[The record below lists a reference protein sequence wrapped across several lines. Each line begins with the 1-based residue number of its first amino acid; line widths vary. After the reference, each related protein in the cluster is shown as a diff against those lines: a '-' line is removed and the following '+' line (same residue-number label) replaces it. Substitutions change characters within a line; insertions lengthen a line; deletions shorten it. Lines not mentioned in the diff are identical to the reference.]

1 MHICVGRYSFIGKG
15 GTQGMRIA
23 YDTILQSEVSA
34 ELAAQNS
41 GFEPYRYECICCG
54 EEVFI
59 AAPYSTKVAAHFRH
73 RSGNND
79 VECENYLGK
88 YRETNTDFNFKKSNR
103 EKVEFYYN
111 SISKTFCLA
120 IKFDEDEIQDY
131 EQQSIDL
138 HLRTEGSDIPFY
150 TLKINGLN
158 FSPDVPTLIPLTNF
172 STSYY
177 LSNTLDGEER
187 KYNFMNCDNAPI
199 FFKILGNDCDFR
211 AKLVRSTIIFTN
223 TKYFVAF
230 QGQYSLPQGVK
241 SSEGVEI
248 EQVFHF
254 ETMNQKFSGFIFS
267 ITQHGIP
274 FIDNLLKFWGYRLE
288 ASETLTLLWPP
299 TYLINDVNV
308 VASDYAFTFS
318 SFELQAHGNINVSSK
333 EIMKLSY
340 GISKIRLKPKTKI
353 SKKNAEIVIDK
364 AIPSV
369 DDYDVITSSKNF
381 IEIFNVPSDGT
392 YYLFNNSGVS
402 PLVNGQDVFLT
413 PNSLI
418 IQYKFNYPVGCICP
432 CPQKEPTEKELLTD
446 ILKHYKRNVG
456 FNSNKFHGFIF
467 SEAISK
473 YIGKCRIARTI
484 NSVVMQFIE
493 EGVL

>member
-1 MHICVGRYSFIGKG
+1 
-15 GTQGMRIA
+15 MRMA

-88 YRETNTDFNFKKSNR
+88 YRETDTDFNFKKNNR
-103 EKVEFYYN
+103 KKVEFYFD

-138 HLRTEGSDIPFY
+138 HLRTEGSEIPFY

-158 FSPDVPTLIPLTNF
+158 FSPDVPTLIPLADF

-187 KYNFMNCDNAPI
+187 KYDFMNCDNAPT
-199 FFKILGNDCDFR
+199 FFKVLGNDCDFKAR
-211 AKLVRSTIIFTN
+211 LVRSTIIFTN

-230 QGQYSLPQGVK
+230 QGQYSLPQKVQ
-241 SSEGVEI
+241 SSEGMEI

-254 ETMNQKFSGFIFS
+254 KTMNRKFSGFIFS
-267 ITQHGIP
+267 IIQHRIP
-274 FIDNLLKFWGYRLE
+274 FINNLLKSWGYRLE
-288 ASETLTLLWPP
+288 TSETLTLLWPP
-299 TYLINDVNV
+299 TYLIGDTSV
-308 VASDYAFTFS
+308 VVSDYVFIFS
-318 SFELQAHGNINVSSK
+318 SFELQARGNINVSSK

-364 AIPSV
+364 AIPSI
-369 DDYDVITSSKNF
+369 DDYDVITFSKNF
-381 IEIFNVPSDGT
+381 TENFNVPSDGT
-392 YYLFNNSGVS
+392 YHLFNNSGVS
-402 PLVNGQDVFLT
+402 TLANGQDVFLT
-413 PNSLI
+413 PNSFI
-418 IQYKFNYPVGCICP
+418 VQYKSNYPVGCIFP
-432 CPQKEPTEKELLTD
+432 CSQREPPEKELLED
-446 ILKHYKRNVG
+446 ILKHYKRNEG
-456 FNSNKFHGFIF
+456 FDLDKFHGFIF

-473 YIGKCRIARTI
+473 YIEGCRNTGTI
-484 NSVVMQFIE
+484 NSVVMQFIK
-493 EGVL
+493 GGIL